1 MHRNQIESACVRL
14 ASLHLLG
21 VERWIPSAG
30 LLLATA
36 CLVALSSGCQTP
48 RNGAGMTN
56 SYYLTPY
63 KDLGTLGRVALVEL
77 DHNSGYP
84 TISTD
89 MTQALFV
96 ALQKKQIFGVTFV
109 RRDDPEWQSLQDNI
123 DSLQALKGLVT
134 MRETFKC
141 NGLLVG
147 TITEYQ
153 PYPHM
158 AIGLRL
164 KLVDATDGQ
173 LLWGFEQ
180 VWDTADRNLEK
191 RIKAYFRDELRP
203 GVASL
208 REELVV
214 VSSLKFA
221 KFVAYEVAE
230 TLDREPE

>member
-1 MHRNQIESACVRL
+1 MYHNQIESTCIRL
-14 ASLHLLG
+14 ASPHLLG
-21 VERWIPSAG
+21 MERWIPRSC

-48 RNGAGMTN
+48 RNGADVTN

-77 DHNSGYP
+77 DDDSGYP

-89 MTQALFV
+89 LTQALFV
-96 ALQKKQIFGVTFV
+96 ALQKKQIFGVTV
-109 RRDDPEWQSLQDNI
+109 VSRDDPEWRSLHDNI
-123 DSLQALKGLVT
+123 DSLQALKRLLT
-134 MRETFKC
+134 MRETFRC

-164 KLVDATDGQ
+164 KLIDLTDGQ

-180 VWDTADRNLEK
+180 IWDTADRNIEK
-191 RIKAYFRDELRP
+191 RIKSYFKDELGS

-208 REELVV
+208 REELAV

-221 KFVAYEVAE
+221 KFVAYEVAA
-230 TLDREPE
+230 TLDRKEE